1 MDNEIEH
8 ILALIGSARSA
19 WDQYNIQLSLP
30 PADTPRL
37 AQGHPWDAYNNGRR
51 APQARRDPAA
61 VGAAWNRLQGSLV
74 ELSDTANRVRGRLAL
89 APVSAAAPRPDDR
102 RVGAFSRV
110 WSTGETLT
118 QPLRI
123 LVPRPL
129 ALPCGHLGRSARE
142 RGRAACSGSLILSRR
157 IGVPR
162 QIAVSQPLWEDGD
175 QPVEG
180 RCAGR
185 PVQKNGDR
193 LPPPA

>member
-61 VGAAWNRLQGSLV
+61 VGAARNRLQGSLV

-89 APVSAAAPRPDDR
+89 APVSAAAPRRDDR

-110 WSTGETLT
+110 WSTGDPHPASPDSRSETASVAGADT
-118 QPLRI
+118 SG
-123 LVPRPL
+123 
-129 ALPCGHLGRSARE
+129 AA
-142 RGRAACSGSLILSRR
+142 RGRLAG
-157 IGVPR
+157 
-162 QIAVSQPLWEDGD
+162 QPAL
-175 QPVEG
+175 V
-180 RCAGR
+180 R
-185 PVQKNGDR
+185 
-193 LPPPA
+193 